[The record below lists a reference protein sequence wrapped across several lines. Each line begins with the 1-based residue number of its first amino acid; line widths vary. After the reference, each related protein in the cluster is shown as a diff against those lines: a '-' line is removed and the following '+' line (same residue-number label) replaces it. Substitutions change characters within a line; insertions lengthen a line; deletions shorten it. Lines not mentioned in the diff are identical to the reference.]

1 MEGSL
6 FRLSPE
12 SAKMIV
18 DGIPQNIDEVKKLQ
32 ILVLYIKNDHAIK
45 LLGSTRIHLPFDQV
59 THSNLYEYSPKKSN
73 TASGMLGGVIAPAI
87 FIAILGFV
95 FNNG

>member
-1 MEGSL
+1 M
-6 FRLSPE
+6 
-12 SAKMIV
+12 
-18 DGIPQNIDEVKKLQ
+18 LQ
-32 ILVLYIKNDHAIK
+32 IAGFHQNTI
-45 LLGSTRIHLPFDQV
+45 SPFDQV